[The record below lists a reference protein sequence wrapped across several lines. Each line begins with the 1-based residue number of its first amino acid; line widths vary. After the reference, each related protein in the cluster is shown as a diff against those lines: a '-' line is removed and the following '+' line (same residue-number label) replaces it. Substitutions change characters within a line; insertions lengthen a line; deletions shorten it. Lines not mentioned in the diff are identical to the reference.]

1 MAGRRVYGPANPR
14 PKAAWLRHTGASTEF
29 AHLAGP
35 GVPGVTASKPRVI
48 LSKSGGRR
56 AAARSLDLPP
66 WCLAQASDPWDAPRM
81 LTGRRAR
88 VDRLFRRPALVA
100 VSLAYTEGPPGEQL
114 LPTGSDRCGMFPVA
128 LDGAGSCGAFL
139 HIVAR
144 VSGRCAA
151 PPRDTVQHLA
161 SRRRS
166 GQRGTRLKVPM
177 RRPPRGRSD
186 GP

>member
-29 AHLAGP
+29 AHLARP
-35 GVPGVTASKPRVI
+35 GVPGVTVSKLRVI

-66 WCLAQASDPWDAPRM
+66 WCLAQASDPWDAPRI
-81 LTGRRAR
+81 LTGRRAQ
-88 VDRLFRRPALVA
+88 VDRLFRRPALVGG
-100 VSLAYTEGPPGEQL
+100 SLAVQRGLPVSSCCPPATIGAAC
-114 LPTGSDRCGMFPVA
+114 SPVA
-128 LDGAGSCGAFL
+128 LDDAGSCGAFL
-139 HIVAR
+139 RIVAR
-144 VSGRCAA
+144 VWGGCGG
-151 PPRDTVQHLA
+151 PPPGPVKHPA
-161 SRRRS
+161 IRRRS
-166 GQRGTRLKVPM
+166 GRRGTRLKVPM